1 VTHPLAH
8 PSKAAAPVQPPT
20 AVERPRN
27 LRGWFGAELRIVA
40 IFELAKGLL
49 VLLAG
54 LGLLAFVHRDIQDV
68 AEELL
73 LHLHLNP
80 SSRIPGIFLQLVER
94 VSNVDMWFLALG
106 AFTYAAVRIAEG
118 YGLWFDR
125 VWAEWLGVASGLI
138 YVPFEIYELT
148 KGVTA
153 LKMATFSLNVLVV
166 AVLADAL
173 WRRRR
178 RPG

>member
-1 VTHPLAH
+1 MSRE
-8 PSKAAAPVQPPT
+8 SKDAAGASTTPASQALQPIDK
-20 AVERPRN
+20 PRN

-49 VLLAG
+49 VLFAG
-54 LGLLAFVHRDIQDV
+54 LGLLAFLHRDIQDV

-80 SSRIPGIFLQLVER
+80 SSRIPGIFLELVER

-106 AFTYAAVRIAEG
+106 ALTYATVRIAEG

-138 YVPFEIYELT
+138 YVPFEIYELA
-148 KGVTA
+148 KGVTP
-153 LKMATFSLNVLVV
+153 LKLATFALNVLVV

-178 RPG
+178 

>member
-1 VTHPLAH
+1 VNDNEESPAVRER
-8 PSKAAAPVQPPT
+8 AP
-20 AVERPRN
+20 N

-40 IFELAKGLL
+40 MFELAKGLF
-49 VLLAG
+49 VLFAG

-80 SSRIPGIFLQLVER
+80 ASRIPGVFLALVER
-94 VSNVDMWFLALG
+94 VSSVDMWFLALG
-106 AFTYAAVRIAEG
+106 ALTYAVIRIAEG

-138 YVPFEIYELT
+138 YVPFEIYEIAQGATPL
-148 KGVTA
+148 KVT
-153 LKMATFSLNVLVV
+153 TFGLNVLVV

-178 RPG
+178 ARRLREATKST